1 MSEPAVLPVLHLDA
15 YDVSV
20 RHRGTVV
27 SSERLTPESADVEVR
42 ELVVEV
48 DRAATGRG
56 DFEFRVGQ
64 SVGVLAPGSPD
75 FGHRHHLRLYSV
87 ADLPEKGPSG
97 LPRITLCVRR
107 CSYVDGYSGEEYPG
121 IASNYLCD
129 LAAGD
134 TLTLAGPY
142 GLPFEVPEDHDA
154 CLILIGTGTG
164 IAPFRALVKHIYRD
178 VDDWTGR
185 ILLFYGARSGLELLY
200 MNDRRNDFSQ
210 YYDEETF
217 EAFEV
222 LSPRPH
228 WDDPIA
234 WDQAIEQRAEELWKL
249 LGDAKTRVYV
259 AGLEKMRS
267 QLDRVFAGVAGS
279 AERWQRRK
287 AELMAGGRWVELL
300 Y

>member
-1 MSEPAVLPVLHLDA
+1 MSETTVQYLED

-20 RHRGTVV
+20 RHQATLV
-27 SSERLTPESADVEVR
+27 SSERITLDSAEVEVR

-48 DRAATGRG
+48 DRPEL
-56 DFEFRVGQ
+56 DFRVGQ

-87 ADLPEKGPSG
+87 ADLPERSPSG
-97 LPRITLCVRR
+97 LPWITLCVRR
-107 CSYVDGYSGEEYPG
+107 CFYIDEYSGEKYPG

-129 LAAGD
+129 LRLGD
-134 TLTLAGPY
+134 SLTLTGPY
-142 GLPFEVPEDHDA
+142 GLPFEVPEERDA
-154 CLILIGTGTG
+154 HLILIGTGTG

-178 VDDWTGR
+178 VGDWSGR
-185 ILLFYGARSGLELLY
+185 IQLFYGARSGLELLY

-222 LSPRPH
+222 LSPRPY

-234 WDQAIEQRAEELWKL
+234 WDQAIDQRAGELWKL
-249 LGDAKTRVYV
+249 LGDTKTWVYI
-259 AGLEKMRS
+259 AGLEKMRGE
-267 QLDRVFAGVAGS
+267 LDKVFTAIAGS
-279 AERWQRRK
+279 EERWQRRK